1 MVQGDAYSIDITIKN
16 LGKAVPIETVEKVEV
31 TLLNLT
37 RSYPEE
43 VTYSDGK
50 FHFPVTQTETFKLPP
65 VCPMQV
71 RVKFTGGDV
80 VGSMIQTVKVAG
92 AISKAVL

>member
-1 MVQGDAYSIDITIKN
+1 MVQGDAYSIDVTVSNQGEPLAVENVEQVEIT
-16 LGKAVPIETVEKVEV
+16 LM
-31 TLLNLT
+31 NLT
-37 RSYPEE
+37 RSYPDE

-50 FHFPVTQTETFKLPP
+50 FHFPVTQEETFRLPP
-65 VCPMQV
+65 MCPMQV

-80 VGSMIQTVKVAG
+80 VGSRIQMVEVAG

>member
-1 MVQGDAYSIDITIKN
+1 MVQGDTYSIDITIKN
-16 LGKAVPIETVEKVEV
+16 LGEAIPIDTVEKVEI

-50 FHFPVTQTETFKLPP
+50 FHFPVTQTETFKLPT

-80 VGSMIQTVKVAG
+80 VGSLIQMVEVAG

>member
-1 MVQGDAYSIDITIKN
+1 MVQGDAYSIDVTVSN
-16 LGKAVPIETVEKVEV
+16 QGEPLAVENVEQVAI

-37 RSYPEE
+37 RSYPDE

-50 FHFPVTQTETFKLPP
+50 FHFPVTQEETFRLPP
-65 VCPMQV
+65 MCPMQV

-80 VGSMIQTVKVAG
+80 VGSRIQMVEVAG

>member
-1 MVQGDAYSIDITIKN
+1 MVQGDAYSIDVTVKN
-16 LGKAVPIETVEKVEV
+16 QGEALAVDNVEQVEI

-37 RSYPEE
+37 RSYPED

-50 FHFPVTQTETFKLPP
+50 FHFPITQEETFKLPP

-80 VGSMIQTVKVAG
+80 IGSKIQMVEVAG
-92 AISKAVL
+92 SISKAVL

>member
-1 MVQGDAYSIDITIKN
+1 MVQGDAYSIDVTVKN
-16 LGKAVPIETVEKVEV
+16 QGVALAVDNVEQVEI

-37 RSYPEE
+37 RSYPGD

-50 FHFPVTQTETFKLPP
+50 FRFPITQEETFKLPP

-71 RVKFTGGDV
+71 RVKFIGGDV
-80 VGSMIQTVKVAG
+80 IGSKIQMVEVSG
-92 AISKAVL
+92 SISKAVL

>member
-1 MVQGDAYSIDITIKN
+1 MTQGDAYNLEISITNRGEALD
-16 LGKAVPIETVEKVEV
+16 VETVEKVEV

-80 VGSMIQTVKVAG
+80 VGSMIQMVEVAG

>member
-1 MVQGDAYSIDITIKN
+1 MVQGDAYSIDVTVKN
-16 LGKAVPIETVEKVEV
+16 QGEPLAVENVERVEI

-37 RSYPEE
+37 RSYPDE
-43 VTYSDGK
+43 VTYSDGT
-50 FHFPVTQTETFKLPP
+50 FHFPVTQEETFRLPP
-65 VCPMQV
+65 MCPMQV

-80 VGSMIQTVKVAG
+80 VGSRIQMVEVAG

>member
-1 MVQGDAYSIDITIKN
+1 MTQGDAYNLEISITNRGEALD
-16 LGKAVPIETVEKVEV
+16 VETVEQVEV

-43 VTYSDGK
+43 VTYSNGK
-50 FHFPVTQTETFKLPP
+50 FLFPVTQTETFKLPP

-71 RVKFTGGDV
+71 RVKFKGGDV
-80 VGSMIQTVKVAG
+80 IGSPSRMVNVA
-92 AISKAVL
+92 ASLSKAVL

>member
-16 LGKAVPIETVEKVEV
+16 LGEAIPIDTVEKVEV

-50 FHFPVTQTETFKLPP
+50 IPLPRSPRRRPSSFPRCAP
-65 VCPMQV
+65 C
-71 RVKFTGGDV
+71 RSG
-80 VGSMIQTVKVAG
+80 
-92 AISKAVL
+92 

>member
-1 MVQGDAYSIDITIKN
+1 MVQGDAYSIDVTVKN
-16 LGKAVPIETVEKVEV
+16 QGEPLAVENVELVEI

-37 RSYPEE
+37 RSYPDE

-50 FHFPVTQTETFKLPP
+50 FHFPVTQEETFRLPP

-80 VGSMIQTVKVAG
+80 VGSRIQMVEVAG

>member
-1 MVQGDAYSIDITIKN
+1 MVQGDAYSIDITIQN
-16 LGKAVPIETVEKVEV
+16 QGQPLSVDGVELVEV
-31 TLLNLT
+31 TLLNIT

-50 FHFPVTQTETFKLPP
+50 FHFPITQQETFKLPP
-65 VCPMQV
+65 MCPMQV
-71 RVKFTGGDV
+71 RVKFNGGDV
-80 VGSMIQTVKVAG
+80 IGSRIQMVEVAG

>member
-16 LGKAVPIETVEKVEV
+16 LGEAIPIDTVEKVEV

-43 VTYSDGK
+43 GTSFVSTMHK
-50 FHFPVTQTETFKLPP
+50 E
-65 VCPMQV
+65 
-71 RVKFTGGDV
+71 
-80 VGSMIQTVKVAG
+80 
-92 AISKAVL
+92 

>member
-1 MVQGDAYSIDITIKN
+1 MVQGDAYSIDITITN
-16 LGKAVPIETVEKVEV
+16 LGEAIPIDTVEKVEV
-31 TLLNLT
+31 TLLKLT

-50 FHFPVTQTETFKLPP
+50 FHFPVTQAETFKLPS

-80 VGSMIQTVKVAG
+80 VGSPAQTVNVA
-92 AISKAVL
+92 AALSRAVL